1 VTLLALAVTLLVS
14 GAAHASTLGLR
25 GLASNLFGTSA
36 PANSAPT
43 DTVAANPP
51 PPGTLTFDGTFETG
65 ITPWTS
71 QGGSAQCAN
80 YGTPSSAPR
89 LRGNFYLDTSAAGQG
104 THSGRF
110 TLPADSN
117 PSTYPLEACD
127 LDTGARPLG
136 LGTDSYSG
144 LMVYVP
150 DGWTIANNA
159 FFGVEIA
166 EYHFQNVYG
175 APVSFQLHA
184 DHVTLALQTGSCNNH
199 ATTAPG
205 CVYHSNADNPSGN
218 PGTLPAEYAI
228 PRGALRQGAWNEILM
243 RVHWASDN
251 SGQIQTWYRVK
262 GAPAWTPSSNLTG
275 IPTSQWDVSTGCCTA
290 GYSDLAEAYT
300 GALSAPM
307 SLWLANEITG
317 SSFNAIAQNMP

>member
-1 VTLLALAVTLLVS
+1 
-14 GAAHASTLGLR
+14 
-25 GLASNLFGTSA
+25 LASNLFGTSA

-166 EYHFQNVYG
+166 EYHFQNIDG
-175 APVSFQLHA
+175 APISLQLHP
-184 DHVTLALQTGSCNNH
+184 DHVTLALQLGGCNN
-199 ATTAPG
+199 ATTKAPG
-205 CVYHSNADNPSGN
+205 CQYRSNADTTCTTGSGYTCL
-218 PGTLPAEYAI
+218 PGYYAI
-228 PRGALRQGAWNEILM
+228 PRGAFVEGAWNEILLH
-243 RVHWASDN
+243 VQWAAN
-251 SGQIQTWYRVK
+251 NTGQIETWYRVAGSSRWNA
-262 GAPAWTPSSNLTG
+262 GAAVSG
-275 IPTSQWDVSTGCCTA
+275 YPTVQWDNATGCCNSS
-290 GYSDLAEAYT
+290 YVDLTEAYT
-300 GALSAPM
+300 AALSSPLT
-307 SLWLANEITG
+307 LWLDDVVTATG
-317 SSFNAIAQNMP
+317 YGAAAAAMP